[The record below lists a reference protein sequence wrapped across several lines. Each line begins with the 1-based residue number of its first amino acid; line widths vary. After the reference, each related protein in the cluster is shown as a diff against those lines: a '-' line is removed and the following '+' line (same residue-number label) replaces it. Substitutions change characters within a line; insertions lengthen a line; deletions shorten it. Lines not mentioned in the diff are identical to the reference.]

1 MPSNILWFFLRA
13 SASMLLLYSK
23 ELVCYSYGVI
33 KQHEIVRKLHG
44 DLEQLRLVEK
54 IFKVRRVR
62 IQDWSVK
69 GVEISL
75 LKNRILNLV
84 ISLVSYK
91 SNHSCLPFPGKFT
104 EFAYIENCD
113 NLVHLG
119 VACQILIN
127 NLTLINVLTLSK
139 IYKVISDFALR
150 KFVTIFLALEDQV
163 KVERSHFLSLKYCP
177 KESCMLEVYQ
187 LVAAQKLSSPL

>member
-1 MPSNILWFFLRA
+1 M
-13 SASMLLLYSK
+13 
-23 ELVCYSYGVI
+23 
-33 KQHEIVRKLHG
+33 
-44 DLEQLRLVEK
+44 EK

-62 IQDWSVK
+62 TQDGSVK

-84 ISLVSYK
+84 ISLVSYN
-91 SNHSCLPFPGKFT
+91 SNHPCLPFPGKFIV
-104 EFAYIENCD
+104 FAYIENCD

-150 KFVTIFLALEDQV
+150 KFVTIFLAMKDQV
-163 KVERSHFLSLKYCP
+163 KVEHSHFLLLKYCP
-177 KESCMLEVYQ
+177 K
-187 LVAAQKLSSPL
+187 